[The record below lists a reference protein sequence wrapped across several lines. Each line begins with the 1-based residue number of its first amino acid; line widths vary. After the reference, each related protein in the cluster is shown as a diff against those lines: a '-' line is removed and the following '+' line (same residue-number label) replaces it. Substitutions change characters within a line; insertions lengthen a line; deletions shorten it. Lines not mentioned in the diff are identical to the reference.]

1 MGEVFA
7 WFFVEFIAKCTFGTM
22 PIAQDRLE
30 QLQVLKL
37 LQSVR
42 NEDVEQIE
50 KLTTHG
56 VPYLIN
62 YSEPENGETGLHLAA
77 CKNNEKMITLLVDLG
92 ASPNM
97 VDLKGRSPAM
107 RAAEFGHVQALTL
120 LTEAET
126 DLTLRDSEG
135 KGILFYCIQPTKR
148 HLECLQIA
156 LKHGATVNYVNNEG
170 KPLLLVAA
178 EAGLT
183 DIVAALLIAGA
194 DPNSVHSTSGQSAL
208 HAACATGSVGCVRE
222 ILEVGA
228 DFDAVDSENYHA
240 AHKAALNGHF
250 EVIRAL
256 AAYGADLGKVASD
269 GNTPLHYAAKGG
281 FGPICKFLAQRGC
294 PSTLKNKEGKTPRL
308 LAKDNDHKE
317 ALKECRKAE
326 KQSAKLAKG
335 GSRTGEPFAI
345 RLYDWIQEHEQKVL
359 NIFYQF
365 DPEEDDRGRKGKIT
379 RDNFVMCLQT
389 INCPLE
395 IEELNQVAQI
405 HDPEKEDAVDY
416 NLFITCKKFINK
428 QFMVVLG
435 KKKKKK
441 GGGKKGKK
449 KKGKT
454 KIPLPICTAPDGP
467 RTRHGGPP
475 SDFIERYVHFTDN
488 TRFDRDNPPSHPIQD
503 DSAWY
508 LNFPDISYMNISDA
522 AKAGDLETL
531 RSAFA
536 RGVSVDQRDKYYKTP
551 LMAACAHGN
560 IHIASYLLQIGA
572 DVNAK
577 DNFKWSPLHHA
588 CHSGQV
594 DLVQLLLER
603 GAEIDAQTINGGT
616 PLMRAIESSREP
628 LVEFLISKGAKV
640 QLENKKGHTAL
651 DVAKAYADPRVLA
664 IVQKRWD
671 EIPPPVDKKKRGGSP
686 RKKAQK
692 SAGGSKTQMP
702 RVKSAGDKKQEE
714 PPPSAPLPG
723 VPLVRKS
730 SVLRAAS
737 ALGIINEKPQPIVY
751 TPRRAWMSQATT
763 DDLLRGREIRR
774 IRYGTDIDFADY
786 KPAFQKHISLK
797 ADAVEAED
805 N

>member
-1 MGEVFA
+1 
-7 WFFVEFIAKCTFGTM
+7 M

-42 NEDVEQIE
+42 NEDVDQIE

-77 CKNNEKMITLLVDLG
+77 CKNNEKMISFLLDLG

-120 LTEAET
+120 LTEADT
-126 DLTLRDSEG
+126 DLTIRDVEG

-156 LKHGATVNYVNNEG
+156 LNHGASVNYVSKDG
-170 KPLLLVAA
+170 QPLLFVAA
-178 EAGLT
+178 EAGLD

-194 DPNSVHSTSGQSAL
+194 DPNSVHAITGQTAL
-208 HAACATGSVGCVRE
+208 HAACAAGSVGCARE
-222 ILEVGA
+222 ILEAGA
-228 DFDAVDSENYHA
+228 DYDAVDSENNHS

-250 EVIRAL
+250 EVIRVL
-256 AAYGADLGKVASD
+256 AAYGADLGKVALD
-269 GNTPLHYAAKGG
+269 GNTSLHYAAQQG

-308 LAKDNDHKE
+308 LAKDNEHKD

-326 KQSAKLAKG
+326 KQSAKLSKG
-335 GSRTGEPFAI
+335 GSRTGEPYAI
-345 RLYDWIQEHEQKVL
+345 RLYDWIQEHEEKVL

-365 DPEEDDRGRKGKIT
+365 DPEEEDGSRQGKIT
-379 RDNFVMCLQT
+379 KDNFVMCLQT
-389 INCPLE
+389 INCPVDVE
-395 IEELNQVAQI
+395 DLNKLAQI
-405 HDPEKEDAVDY
+405 HDPNKDDALDY
-416 NLFITCKKFINK
+416 PMFISCKKFISK
-428 QFMVVLG
+428 QFMVVVG

-454 KIPLPICTAPDGP
+454 KIPVPICTAPDGP

-475 SDFIERYVHFTDN
+475 ADYVERYMHFTDN

-503 DSAWY
+503 DSSWY
-508 LNFPDISYMNISDA
+508 LNFPDITYMNISDA
-522 AKAGDLETL
+522 AKVGDVETL
-531 RSAFA
+531 KSAFA
-536 RGVSVDQRDKYYKTP
+536 RGIPVDQRDKYYKTP

-560 IHIASYLLQIGA
+560 INVARYLIQIGA
-572 DVNAK
+572 DINAR
-577 DNFKWSPLHHA
+577 DNFKWTALHHA
-588 CHSGQV
+588 CHSGQI
-594 DLVQLLLER
+594 DLVQLLLEH
-603 GAEIDAQTINGGT
+603 GAEMDAQTINGGT
-616 PLMRAIESSREP
+616 PLMRAIESSRESV
-628 LVEFLISKGAKV
+628 VEFLISKGAKV

-651 DVAKAYADPRVLA
+651 DVAKAYADPRVVA

-686 RKKAQK
+686 RKKAPK
-692 SAGGSKTQMP
+692 SAGSSKTHMP
-702 RVKSAGDKKQEE
+702 SVKTPADKKQEE
-714 PPPSAPLPG
+714 PPSSAPLPG
-723 VPLVRKS
+723 VTAVRKS

-737 ALGIINEKPQPIVY
+737 ALGIINEKPQPIIY
-751 TPRRAWMSQATT
+751 TPRRAWVSQPTT

-774 IRYGTDIDFADY
+774 LRYGTDIDFTDY
-786 KPAFQKHISLK
+786 KPPFQKHITLK
-797 ADAVEAED
+797 AQALEAED

>member
-1 MGEVFA
+1 
-7 WFFVEFIAKCTFGTM
+7 M
-22 PIAQDRLE
+22 PVAQDRLE

-42 NEDVEQIE
+42 HEDVEQIE

-77 CKNNEKMITLLVDLG
+77 CKNNEKMITLLLDLG

-120 LTEAET
+120 LTDADT
-126 DLTLRDSEG
+126 DLTMRDLDG

-156 LKHGATVNYVNNEG
+156 VRHGASINYVNKEG
-170 KPLLLVAA
+170 QPLLFVAA
-178 EAGLT
+178 EAGLD

-194 DPNSVHSTSGQSAL
+194 DPNSVHMTSGRTAL

-222 ILEVGA
+222 ILEAGA
-228 DFDAVDSENYHA
+228 DYDTVDSENYHA

-250 EVIRAL
+250 EVIRVL

-269 GNTPLHYAAKGG
+269 GNTSLHYAAQKG
-281 FGPICKFLAQRGC
+281 FGPVCKFLAQRGC

-335 GSRTGEPFAI
+335 GNRTGEPYAI

-359 NIFYQF
+359 NIFHQF
-365 DPEEDDRGRKGKIT
+365 DPDEDGRRNGKIT

-395 IEELNQVAQI
+395 VEELNQLAQT
-405 HDPEKEDAVDY
+405 HDTNKEDAVDY
-416 NLFITCKKFINK
+416 ALFLTCKKIINK

-475 SDFIERYVHFTDN
+475 ADFIERYVHFTDN

-522 AKAGDLETL
+522 AKVGDLETL
-531 RSAFA
+531 KSAFA

-560 IHIASYLLQIGA
+560 IDVAAYLLQIGA
-572 DVNAK
+572 DINAK
-577 DNFKWSPLHHA
+577 DNFKWSALHHA

-594 DLVQLLLER
+594 DLVQFLLDR

-616 PLMRAIESSREP
+616 PLMRAIESSREAV
-628 LVEFLISKGAKV
+628 VELLISKGAKV

-651 DVAKAYADPRVLA
+651 DVAKAYADPRVVA

-671 EIPPPVDKKKRGGSP
+671 EIPPPVDKKKRKFAP
-686 RKKAQK
+686 RSKSKA
-692 SAGGSKTQMP
+692 
-702 RVKSAGDKKQEE
+702 E
-714 PPPSAPLPG
+714 
-723 VPLVRKS
+723 
-730 SVLRAAS
+730 
-737 ALGIINEKPQPIVY
+737 
-751 TPRRAWMSQATT
+751 TT
-763 DDLLRGREIRR
+763 DGEELSDEGEKDST
-774 IRYGTDIDFADY
+774 GPGDDD
-786 KPAFQKHISLK
+786 
-797 ADAVEAED
+797 
-805 N
+805 

>member
-1 MGEVFA
+1 
-7 WFFVEFIAKCTFGTM
+7 M

-126 DLTLRDSEG
+126 DLTCKGVAILQNFPFFSFAQRKKSERKLKFGPFILTAFLVICKSHHSPLRVYFLNT
-135 KGILFYCIQPTKR
+135 ILSFCQ
-148 HLECLQIA
+148 
-156 LKHGATVNYVNNEG
+156 NNEG

-228 DFDAVDSENYHA
+228 DFDAVDIVMA
-240 AHKAALNGHF
+240 
-250 EVIRAL
+250 
-256 AAYGADLGKVASD
+256 
-269 GNTPLHYAAKGG
+269 
-281 FGPICKFLAQRGC
+281 GC

-365 DPEEDDRGRKGKIT
+365 DPEDDDRGRKGKIT

-475 SDFIERYVHFTDN
+475 ADFIERYVHFTDN

-594 DLVQLLLER
+594 DLVQLLLEN